1 MATKPK
7 TKNLP
12 PWMMKDEE
20 EPAPKKAPKK
30 ANRKPPAK
38 GKR

>member
-20 EPAPKKAPKK
+20 EPAPKRPVRKGK
-30 ANRKPPAK
+30 KPPAK